1 MNSHHENQTCEIFR
15 DNSEG
20 SASVPMVAVAIH
32 DGRSIRDELQPLL
45 AISAEDRFREED
57 AFTSVWTHIA
67 PTRVVATR
75 SRFEVDFNRPRH
87 RSVYLTPKD
96 AWGLKVWQS
105 ALTTEA
111 IEHSRKLYDAFYA
124 QMRLL
129 FDELAAQHGQFF
141 VYDLHSYNHR
151 RGGPEAPFD
160 SPEDNPQIN
169 ICTGGMDL
177 DRCGVVVDR
186 FEEALLSYNFLGGQL
201 DVRRN
206 VRFRATRFSRWVH
219 ENYPGVGISLALEI
233 SKFYMDEWT
242 GEPDEQLMHEITS
255 ALAAT
260 VDPVS
265 KSISSLTP
273 RT

>member
-1 MNSHHENQTCEIFR
+1 MNSARTHQVCTIFQ
-15 DNSEG
+15 DNEE
-20 SASVPMVAVAIH
+20 ASLPIVAAAIH
-32 DGRSIRDELQPLL
+32 DGRSIRAELQPLL
-45 AISAEDRFREED
+45 ALSSEERFREED
-57 AFTSVWTHIA
+57 AFTSLWTHIA

-105 ALTTEA
+105 TPSTDE
-111 IEHSRKLYDAFYA
+111 IEFSRMLYDAFYD
-124 QMRLL
+124 QIRLL
-129 FDELAAQHGQFF
+129 FDDLSARHGQFF

-151 RGGPEAPFD
+151 RSGPEAPFD
-160 SPEDNPQIN
+160 SREDNPQIN

-177 DRCGVVVDR
+177 DRCGAVVDR

-219 ENYPGVGISLALEI
+219 ENYPGVGISLALEV

-242 GEPDEQLMHEITS
+242 GEPNEILLNAITD
-255 ALAAT
+255 ALAST
-260 VDPVS
+260 VNPVYQS
-265 KSISSLTP
+265 MFALKT
-273 RT
+273 